1 VLEGSVS
8 IYWLKG
14 SFRDTITPNCSVIW
28 RKRVL
33 FVTSLSDRL
42 RSLGVK
48 VGVSEISPPAKVE
61 KYPIERVLPGS
72 YVETDQGQTY
82 IVEKDYPV
90 DYQHGK
96 QNLLLESP
104 LLVLEKWARE
114 PGLHQLDSQSF
125 AFLDTETSGL
135 AGGTGTYAFLVGAGR
150 FEEDHFHLAQ
160 FFMRDPSE
168 EGALLLAVEKFLA
181 PCRALVSFNGKAF
194 DAPLL
199 NTRYALAGWK
209 SPLPAMQHVDLLHI
223 ARRLWRDRLP
233 SRTLGNLEVQIL
245 GTSRTEEE
253 VPGWM
258 IPQMYF
264 DYLRSGDAREMKN
277 VFYHNAMDVVSLAAL
292 FKYVANLL
300 ADPLKSTELH
310 AIDQASL
317 ARLFED
323 LEDHELAV
331 QLFENSLQQSDDGL
345 PDALFWDTLQRLSFL
360 HKRQGS
366 YSQAIPLWEKAAHH
380 GQLYAYV
387 ELAKVCEH
395 TWRNFQQAIDWT
407 QQAIRCIEEPG
418 YPSYDRAFWKPELEH
433 RLERLLRKQAGDESV
448 NLPDE

>member
-1 VLEGSVS
+1 MS
-8 IYWLKG
+8 
-14 SFRDTITPNCSVIW
+14 
-28 RKRVL
+28 
-33 FVTSLSDRL
+33 SLSDRL

-48 VGVSEISPPAKVE
+48 VGVSEISSPRKVE
-61 KYPIERVLPGS
+61 KYPIELVLPGS

-82 IVEKDYPV
+82 LVEKDYPV

-96 QNLLLESP
+96 KNLLLDSP
-104 LLVLEKWARE
+104 LFVLEKWARE
-114 PGLHQLDSQSF
+114 PGLHSLDAGAF

-150 FEEDHFHLAQ
+150 FEGDHFHLAQ

-168 EGALLLAVEKFLA
+168 EGALLLALEKFLA

-199 NTRYALAGWK
+199 NTRFSLAGWK
-209 SPLPAMQHVDLLHI
+209 TPLASMVHVDLLHI
-223 ARRLWRDRLP
+223 SRRLWRDRLP

-292 FKYVANLL
+292 FKHIAGLL
-300 ADPLKSTELH
+300 ANPLNCPDLH

-317 ARLFED
+317 AKLFED
-323 LEDHELAV
+323 LEEHEIAV
-331 QLFENSLQQSDDGL
+331 QLYENSLQRSDEGL
-345 PDALFWDTLQRLSFL
+345 PEDLFWDTLQRLSFL
-360 HKRQGS
+360 HKRRGN
-366 YSQAIPLWEKAAHH
+366 YFQAIPLWEKAALGDH
-380 GQLYAYV
+380 LYAHV
-387 ELAKVCEH
+387 ELAKVYEH
-395 TWRNFQQAIDWT
+395 TLRDFQKALEWT
-407 QQAIRCIEEPG
+407 QQALRIIQKSSF
-418 YPSYDRAFWKPELEH
+418 PSYERAYWKPELDH
-433 RLERLLRKQAGDESV
+433 RQERLLRKMTGDESS
-448 NLPDE
+448 NPGE

>member
-1 VLEGSVS
+1 VS
-8 IYWLKG
+8 
-14 SFRDTITPNCSVIW
+14 T
-28 RKRVL
+28 
-33 FVTSLSDRL
+33 LSDRL

-48 VGVSEISPPAKVE
+48 VGVSEISSLPKVE
-61 KYPIERVLPGS
+61 KYSIEHVLPGS
-72 YVETDQGQTY
+72 YLDTDQGQTY
-82 IVEKDYPV
+82 VVQQDYPV

-96 QNLLLESP
+96 QTLLIDSP
-104 LLVLEKWARE
+104 LLVIEKWARE
-114 PGLHQLDSQSF
+114 PDLHNLEVGSF

-135 AGGTGTYAFLVGAGR
+135 AGGTGTFAFLVGAGR
-150 FEEDHFHLAQ
+150 FEGDHFHLAQ

-168 EGALLLAVEKFLA
+168 EGALLFALEEFLA
-181 PCRALVSFNGKAF
+181 PCKALVSFNGKSF

-209 SPLPAMQHVDLLHI
+209 SPLVEMQHVDLLHL

-292 FKYVANLL
+292 FKHVAGLL
-300 ADPLKSTELH
+300 ADPLHQVGLDP
-310 AIDQASL
+310 IDLASL

-323 LEDHELAV
+323 LEDEELAI
-331 QLFENSLQQSDDGL
+331 QLYKNSLQHRMSGSRDEQY
-345 PDALFWDTLQRLSFL
+345 WDTLQRLSFL
-360 HKRQGS
+360 YKRREEFM
-366 YSQAIPLWEKAAHH
+366 QAIPLWEEAALN
-380 GQLYAYV
+380 GKLYAYV
-387 ELAKVCEH
+387 ELAKIYEH
-395 TWRNFQQAIDWT
+395 TLCDLSQAHDWT
-407 QQAIRCIEEPG
+407 QKAIKWIEKSNFPLYE
-418 YPSYDRAFWKPELEH
+418 RAYWQPELEH
-433 RLERLLRKQAGDESV
+433 RLERLNRKIAGLESRNSTDES
-448 NLPDE
+448 LTDR

>member
-1 VLEGSVS
+1 VS
-8 IYWLKG
+8 
-14 SFRDTITPNCSVIW
+14 T
-28 RKRVL
+28 
-33 FVTSLSDRL
+33 LSDRL

-48 VGVSEISPPAKVE
+48 VGVNEISSPPKAE

-72 YVETDQGQTY
+72 YLNTDQGQTY
-82 IVEKDYPV
+82 VVTQEYRV

-96 QNLLLESP
+96 QNLLIDSP
-104 LLVLEKWARE
+104 LLIIEKWARE
-114 PGLHQLDSQSF
+114 PGLHTLGAGSF

-150 FEEDHFHLAQ
+150 FEGDYFRLAQ

-168 EGALLLAVEKFLA
+168 EGALLLALEEFLA
-181 PCRALVSFNGKAF
+181 PCRALVSFNGKSF

-209 SPLPAMQHVDLLHI
+209 SPLVDMQHVDLLHL

-245 GTSRTEEE
+245 GTSRTEDE

-292 FKYVANLL
+292 FKHVAGLL
-300 ADPLKSTELH
+300 SDPLHQVGLDPV
-310 AIDQASL
+310 DQAAL

-323 LEDHELAV
+323 LEDEGLAI
-331 QLFENSLQQSDDGL
+331 QLYEGSLQQRVGVMRDEGY
-345 PDALFWDTLQRLSFL
+345 WDTLQRLSFL
-360 HKRQGS
+360 RKRRAE
-366 YSQAIPLWEKAAHH
+366 YPKAISLWEEAAQN
-380 GQLYAYV
+380 GKLYAYV
-387 ELAKVCEH
+387 ELAKVYEH
-395 TWRNFQQAIDWT
+395 TFCNLELAQGWT
-407 QQAIRCIEEPG
+407 QQALQFTEK
-418 YPSYDRAFWKPELEH
+418 PSFPAYERSYWQPELKH
-433 RLERLLRKQAGDESV
+433 RLERLNRKIDGLESRNSTDES
-448 NLPDE
+448 LIDR

>member
-1 VLEGSVS
+1 VS
-8 IYWLKG
+8 
-14 SFRDTITPNCSVIW
+14 T
-28 RKRVL
+28 
-33 FVTSLSDRL
+33 LSDRL

-48 VGVSEISPPAKVE
+48 VGVSEISSPPKLE
-61 KYPIERVLPGS
+61 KYTIERVLPGT
-72 YVETDQGQTY
+72 YLNTNQGQTY
-82 IVEKDYPV
+82 VVQQDYPV

-96 QNLLLESP
+96 QTLLIDSP
-104 LLVLEKWARE
+104 LLVIEKWARE
-114 PGLHQLDSQSF
+114 PGLHNQESESF

-135 AGGTGTYAFLVGAGR
+135 AGGTGTFAFLVGAGR
-150 FEEDHFHLAQ
+150 FERNHFHLVQ

-168 EGALLLAVEKFLA
+168 EGALLLALEEFLA
-181 PCRALVSFNGKAF
+181 PCKALVSFNGKSF

-209 SPLPAMQHVDLLHI
+209 SPLVDMQHVDLLHL

-292 FKYVANLL
+292 FKHVAGLL
-300 ADPLKSTELH
+300 ADPLHQEGLDP
-310 AIDQASL
+310 IDQASL

-323 LEDHELAV
+323 LEDEELAI
-331 QLFENSLQQSDDGL
+331 QLYRNSLQQRTGAFRDEQYW
-345 PDALFWDTLQRLSFL
+345 DALQRLSFVYK
-360 HKRQGS
+360 HREEHV
-366 YSQAIPLWEKAAHH
+366 QAILLWEEAAQN
-380 GQLYAYV
+380 GKLYAFV
-387 ELAKVCEH
+387 ELAKLYEH
-395 TWRNFQQAIDWT
+395 TLGDLEQALDWTKQAIK
-407 QQAIRCIEEPG
+407 CIEKSSFPTYER
-418 YPSYDRAFWKPELEH
+418 SFWQPELEH
-433 RLERLLRKQAGDESV
+433 RLERLNRKIAGLNPKNTSDKSLTEQ
-448 NLPDE
+448 

>member
-1 VLEGSVS
+1 MS
-8 IYWLKG
+8 
-14 SFRDTITPNCSVIW
+14 
-28 RKRVL
+28 
-33 FVTSLSDRL
+33 SLSDRL

-48 VGVSEISPPAKVE
+48 VGVSEIAPPEKVE

-72 YVETDQGQTY
+72 YIETDRGQTY
-82 IVEKDYPV
+82 LVEQDYPV

-96 QNLLLESP
+96 QSLLQEPP
-104 LLVLEKWARE
+104 LIALEKWARE
-114 PGLHQLDSQSF
+114 PGLHNLDTGSF

-150 FEEDHFHLAQ
+150 FEGDHFHLAQ

-168 EGALLLAVEKFLA
+168 EGALLLALEKFLA
-181 PCRALVSFNGKAF
+181 PCRALVSYNGKAF

-209 SPLPAMQHVDLLHI
+209 SPLPTMQHVDLLHL

-233 SRTLGNLEVQIL
+233 SRSLGNLEVQIL

-300 ADPLKSTELH
+300 ADPFSAPDLH
-310 AIDQASL
+310 IIDQASI

-323 LEDHELAV
+323 LEDHELAI
-331 QLFENSLQQSDDGL
+331 QLYETCLQQTEAGL
-345 PDALFWDTLQRLSFL
+345 PDTLYWETLQRLSYL
-360 HKRQGS
+360 HKRQGR
-366 YSQAIPLWEKAAHH
+366 YAQAISLWERAAQH

-387 ELAKVCEH
+387 ELAKLFEH
-395 TWRNFQQAIDWT
+395 TQRNYKEAINWTEQALMYIGE
-407 QQAIRCIEEPG
+407 RGFPLYE
-418 YPSYDRAFWKPELEH
+418 RAMWKRELEH
-433 RLERLLRKQAGDESV
+433 RLERLMRKQAGVESPDS
-448 NLPDE
+448 PDE

>member
-1 VLEGSVS
+1 VS
-8 IYWLKG
+8 
-14 SFRDTITPNCSVIW
+14 T
-28 RKRVL
+28 
-33 FVTSLSDRL
+33 LSDRL

-48 VGVSEISPPAKVE
+48 VGVSEISSPTKVE

-72 YVETDQGQTY
+72 FLHTDQGQTY
-82 IVEKDYPV
+82 VVTQEYRV

-96 QNLLLESP
+96 QNLLLDSP
-104 LLVLEKWARE
+104 LLIIEKWARE
-114 PGLHQLDSQSF
+114 PGLHALGTDSF
-125 AFLDTETSGL
+125 VFLDTETSGL

-150 FEEDHFHLAQ
+150 FEGDYFRLAQ

-168 EGALLLAVEKFLA
+168 EGALLLALEEFLA
-181 PCRALVSFNGKAF
+181 PCRALVSFNGKSF

-209 SPLPAMQHVDLLHI
+209 SPLVNMQHVDLLHL

-264 DYLRSGDAREMKN
+264 DYLRSGDAREIKN

-292 FKYVANLL
+292 FKHVAGLL
-300 ADPLKSTELH
+300 SDPLHQEGLDPV
-310 AIDQASL
+310 DQAAL

-323 LEDHELAV
+323 LEDEELAI
-331 QLFENSLQQSDDGL
+331 QLYEGSLQQRVGVMRDEGY
-345 PDALFWDTLQRLSFL
+345 WDTLQRLSFL
-360 HKRQGS
+360 RKRRAE
-366 YSQAIPLWEKAAHH
+366 YPKAISLWEEAALS
-380 GQLYAYV
+380 GRLYAYV
-387 ELAKVCEH
+387 ELAKVYEH
-395 TWRNFQQAIDWT
+395 TLCNLDQAKGWT
-407 QQAIRCIEEPG
+407 QQAIQCTER
-418 YPSYDRAFWKPELEH
+418 PSFPVYERSYWQPELKH
-433 RLERLLRKQAGDESV
+433 RLERLNRKIAGLESRNSTDES
-448 NLPDE
+448 LTER